1 MKVLR
6 KCLLI
11 DHTYQMS
18 HHPCVTM
25 DQGLLMSEGAKTYES
40 SARHSWF
47 ACTYSPENQT
57 EVTEKRNQFTAFT
70 LGFGYLLKDLLT
82 WH

>member
-1 MKVLR
+1 
-6 KCLLI
+6 
-11 DHTYQMS
+11 
-18 HHPCVTM
+18 
-25 DQGLLMSEGAKTYES
+25 MSEGVKTYES
-40 SARHSWF
+40 SARHLWF

-57 EVTEKRNQFTAFT
+57 AVIEKRYQFTAFT